1 MKHLTRNENNGHRII
16 TFPATAQMLKREQC
30 NHTKHDST
38 FSHWKILVGPSD
50 WEDYSKGKEG
60 STRYRIHNL
69 PENPGPG
76 VYELGV
82 AVSTSGLGREIYK
95 LATRVVVVYLGK
107 ADNVRTRL
115 QSYGRNGAHLGNG
128 CSSFES
134 SDQLGHSLFHE
145 IFFQGFPV
153 VYRWAPMQ
161 NKGDALQTES
171 QLLSTFDYAW
181 NTINNGT
188 RRPDDILQMLNKIS
202 SGTRTFSEVAKSL
215 LPFTQKK
222 VGIQIKSSRLPVV
235 DNKTDEADNGS
246 YNFLSR
252 VFKFNRSR
260 PKIVV
265 HDTSDFAVEKN
276 GKICG
281 VILDDGSICTKTPVE
296 KRVRC
301 HEHKGM
307 RVNMVS
313 TKGMRRSKSESE
325 RVFPAKE
332 IRRSKSES
340 EKVGE
345 SLVAESITKTV
356 VICGIVLE
364 DGSSCRKEPV
374 KGRKRCH
381 EHKGRRIRASVSI
394 NQK

>member
-1 MKHLTRNENNGHRII
+1 
-16 TFPATAQMLKREQC
+16 MLKREEC
-30 NHTKHDST
+30 KHTKHDSS
-38 FSHWKILVGPSD
+38 FSHWKILIGPSD

-60 STRYRIHNL
+60 STRYRIQNL
-69 PENPGPG
+69 PQNSGPG

-82 AVSTSGLGREIYK
+82 AMSTSGLGREIYK

-128 CSSFES
+128 CSTFES
-134 SDQLGHSLFHE
+134 SEEKGHSLFHD
-145 IFFQGFPV
+145 IFFQSFPI

-188 RRPDDILQMLNKIS
+188 RRPADILQMLNKIS

-215 LPFTQKK
+215 VPFTQKK
-222 VGIQIKSSRLPVV
+222 VGILIKARKLPMT
-235 DNKTDEADNGS
+235 DNKSDNDG

-260 PKIVV
+260 KVV
-265 HDTSDFAVEKN
+265 IHDTSDFAVEKN

-281 VILDDGSICTKTPVE
+281 VILDDGSICSKMPVG

-301 HEHKGM
+301 NEHKGM
-307 RVNMVS
+307 RINMVT
-313 TKGMRRSKSESE
+313 TKAMRRSKSESE
-325 RVFPAKE
+325 NVFTAKE

-340 EKVGE
+340 EKVSE
-345 SLVAESITKTV
+345 SLVDESITKT

-364 DGSSCRKEPV
+364 DGSTCRKEPV

-381 EHKGRRIRASVSI
+381 EHKGKRVRASVSV

>member
-1 MKHLTRNENNGHRII
+1 
-16 TFPATAQMLKREQC
+16 MLKRESC
-30 NHTKHDST
+30 NHTKHDSS
-38 FSHWKILVGPSD
+38 FSQWKILIGPSD
-50 WEDYSKGKEG
+50 WEDFSKGKEG

-69 PENPGPG
+69 PENSGPG

-128 CSSFES
+128 FSSFES
-134 SDQLGHSLFHE
+134 SDQVRHSLFHE
-145 IFFQGFPV
+145 IFFQGFSI

-181 NTINNGT
+181 NTVNNGA

-222 VGIQIKSSRLPVV
+222 VGIPIKSRKLPMT
-235 DNKTDEADNGS
+235 DNKSDEPDNGG

-260 PKIVV
+260 PRIVQ
-265 HDTSDFAVEKN
+265 DITDSAVEKN

-281 VILDDGSICTKTPVE
+281 VILNDGSICTNTPVE

-301 HEHKGM
+301 REHKGM
-307 RVNMVS
+307 RVNTVT
-313 TKGMRRSKSESE
+313 TKAMRRSKSESE
-325 RVFPAKE
+325 NVLAAKE

-340 EKVGE
+340 EKMSDSFVD
-345 SLVAESITKTV
+345 ESIRKT

-364 DGSSCRKEPV
+364 DGSTCRKEPV

-381 EHKGRRIRASVSI
+381 EHKGKRIRASVSI
-394 NQK
+394 NQKK